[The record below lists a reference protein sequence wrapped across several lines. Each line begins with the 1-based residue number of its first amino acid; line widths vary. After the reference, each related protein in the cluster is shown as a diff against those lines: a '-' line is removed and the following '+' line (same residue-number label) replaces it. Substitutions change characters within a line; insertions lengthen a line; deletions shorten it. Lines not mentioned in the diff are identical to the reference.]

1 MMFYYIIIII
11 IGKFDMYFIYLKYV
25 PLKNILPCDL
35 ILCNFPFFLN
45 IQNSNSYQ
53 NHMTTR
59 LFVGGL
65 LVDRPVLCPHFR
77 VISWRRKAFF
87 VWQEALFS

>member
-35 ILCNFPFFLN
+35 ILCVTFL
-45 IQNSNSYQ
+45 S
-53 NHMTTR
+53 
-59 LFVGGL
+59 F
-65 LVDRPVLCPHFR
+65 
-77 VISWRRKAFF
+77 
-87 VWQEALFS
+87 